1 MVTLEELAAQFDLR
15 VQEAIKRLED
25 LQEMGRL
32 TGMTVSFAFGSI
44 ISRIEPLCFILL
56 HGLRSFT

>member
-32 TGMTVSFAFGSI
+32 TGMTVSFAFGLSVV
-44 ISRIEPLCFILL
+44 E
-56 HGLRSFT
+56 